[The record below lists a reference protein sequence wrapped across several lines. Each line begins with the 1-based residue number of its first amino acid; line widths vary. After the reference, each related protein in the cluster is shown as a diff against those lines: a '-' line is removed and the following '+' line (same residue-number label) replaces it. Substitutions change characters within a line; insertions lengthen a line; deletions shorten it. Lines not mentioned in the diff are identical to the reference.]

1 MEERKMILKMLD
13 EGKISSAEA
22 VELLKAVGE
31 NDIGE
36 EKQPVRTAKVNYSG
50 QKEQTNEQKTG
61 STNQQQ
67 KTHNTH
73 TYEKKSEQS
82 TISKFSSLIDRVVTK
97 LKDTDFDFNFGQA
110 VEIDH
115 VFQENDVDFNRLKV
129 HVTNGGIQL
138 HPWEEQSVRVEC
150 HVSVYRTQSTEEAKA
165 YFLKNAHFAT
175 ESGELQFLVDE
186 NRLKVQAHM
195 YVPTKM
201 YEQIQLRTANG
212 AITLDELQT
221 DRMIVRTTNGAVTLN
236 RVDGGSLNASTS
248 NGKIRLDQSNWKKLD
263 LETLNG
269 AIRLNGKYEDVE
281 AETLNGSINFT
292 LEDAMPGKASFKTVA
307 GKIEIL
313 VPDSLRVDGNMK
325 ATIGSLNCFLD
336 KVDIKK
342 ETKDVVLKRME
353 FIANEEAPTTYE
365 IEAVAKTGSISIAK
379 R

>member
-13 EGKISSAEA
+13 EGKITSAEA

-31 NDIGE
+31 NDPDNKQAQTPNTATVSHTQQKQKSND
-36 EKQPVRTAKVNYSG
+36 EKNQERRDS
-50 QKEQTNEQKTG
+50 
-61 STNQQQ
+61 STN
-67 KTHNTH
+67 
-73 TYEKKSEQS
+73 EKKSEQS

-110 VEIDH
+110 IEVDH
-115 VFQENDVDFNRLKV
+115 IFQENDVDFNRLKV

-138 HPWEEQSVRVEC
+138 QPWEEQSIRMEC
-150 HVSVYRTQSTEEAKA
+150 RASVYRTQSTEEAKA
-165 YFLKNAHFAT
+165 YFLKNTHFAT
-175 ESGELQFLVDE
+175 EAGELQFLVDE

-195 YVPTKM
+195 YVPTKV
-201 YEQIQLRTANG
+201 YEEIQLRTGNG
-212 AITLDELQT
+212 AISLDELQT
-221 DRMIVRTTNGAVTLN
+221 KRMIVRTTNGAVTLN

-248 NGKIRLDQSNWKKLD
+248 NGKIRLENSGWKKLD

-281 AETLNGSINFT
+281 AETLNGSITFT
-292 LEDAMPGKASFKTVA
+292 LDEVMPGKASFKTVA

-313 VPDSLRVDGNMK
+313 VPDSLRVNGNMK
-325 ATIGSLNCFLD
+325 ATIGSLNCFLEN
-336 KVDIKK
+336 VDIKK

-353 FIANEEAPTTYE
+353 FIANEGAPTTYE
-365 IEAVAKTGSISIAK
+365 VEAIAKTGSITIAK